1 MNSGG
6 GLITEVNRRLADAAF
21 RDQLRTMHANQTP
34 LIEMV
39 DALGLSG
46 EMSGAV
52 RAIVEQLPSDVVA
65 EIRQATLAML
75 DTKTLAMPV
84 DCNLTEAAIDDGTPV
99 TVAVVDEK
107 NRPTILVRAV
117 S

>member
-6 GLITEVNRRLADAAF
+6 GLITLVNLRLADAGF

-52 RAIVEQLPSDVVA
+52 RAIVERLDPPVV
-65 EIRQATLAML
+65 EQIRQATLAML
-75 DTKTLAMPV
+75 DSATLAMPV
-84 DCNLTEAAIDDGTPV
+84 DCNLSEATIDDGTPV
-99 TVAVVDEK
+99 NVSVLAEAD
-107 NRPTILVRAV
+107 RPTIVVRPV
-117 S
+117 

>member
-6 GLITEVNRRLADAAF
+6 GLITLANLRLADAAF

-39 DALGLSG
+39 NALGLSG

-52 RAIVEQLPSDVVA
+52 RTIVEQLPPDVVE

-75 DTKTLAMPV
+75 DTKTLVMPV
-84 DCNLTEAAIDDGTPV
+84 DCNLTEEAIDDGAPV
-99 TVAVVDEK
+99 NVSVVDEK
-107 NRPTILVRAV
+107 SRPTIVVRAR
-117 S
+117 